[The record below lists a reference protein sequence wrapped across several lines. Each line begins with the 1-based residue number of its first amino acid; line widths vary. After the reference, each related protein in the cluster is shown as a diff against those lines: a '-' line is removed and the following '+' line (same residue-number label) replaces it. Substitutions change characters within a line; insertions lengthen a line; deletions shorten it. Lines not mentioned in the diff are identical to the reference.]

1 MKRRRRTRRIR
12 LGSTAAR
19 FVEAKTEA
27 LQPVRGRNPNT
38 SIAADEAVRLF
49 TKARAAASCPVALGL
64 FAEGHRQLGRLVAF
78 IDDGGSGT
86 LMRFKDSLMKASD
99 AARATQTIITRRC
112 FCQR

>member
-1 MKRRRRTRRIR
+1 MKRRRRTRHTR

-27 LQPVRGRNPNT
+27 LQPARGRGT
-38 SIAADEAVRLF
+38 SVAADDAVRLF
-49 TKARAAASCPVALGL
+49 TKARAEMSCPVALGL
-64 FAEGHRQLGRLVAF
+64 FAEGHRQLGRLEAF

-99 AARATQTIITRRC
+99 AARAAQTIITRRC